1 MLQQQRRLSMQ
12 TLKTILKTLETQAS
26 VKVAFNG
33 RPKEYA
39 LINSLRDAGC
49 QVTMIN
55 GTLIVSK

>member
-1 MLQQQRRLSMQ
+1 MQ